1 MANEMSDTIAR
12 FKTGALKALTVGV
25 LLLILQPFFIP
36 LALAMVFS
44 ALLLPL
50 QLKDW
55 KRVKSPAKKAAL
67 LAVGFTLLIV
77 LPIVTLLGAGILVMK
92 NNLQKTPEFFNQLM
106 SEKWLQKLT
115 SGDSILAPV
124 RQSFGLTDESL
135 HKYFEMGLQK
145 FQTYAMAF
153 LESAVM
159 SAPAVFLSFFV
170 MVLALFWILKD
181 WAPLRDWAFHHS
193 FLNRPGTTEL
203 LNTFRGAATSVVLAG
218 ALSGTVQSIIL
229 ATGAWASGVANPA
242 VVMVVTFFS
251 SFFPLIGTGLV
262 SVTLIV
268 FTLVTGTSE
277 GNLTWFVIAAGL
289 ASVADNVVYPTVMG
303 GRNQLNPLLSFLAV
317 VGGIE
322 IFGLFG
328 IFLGPIAMMMSLKAY
343 QLISAREERD
353 RKTRSRHLHAEVRL
367 HRPARSPALD
377 V

>member
-1 MANEMSDTIAR
+1 MNDTIAR
-12 FKTGALKALTVGV
+12 LKTGALKATTVGV
-25 LLLILQPFFIP
+25 LLLVLQPFFIP
-36 LALAMVFS
+36 LALAAVFS

-50 QLKDW
+50 QLKNW

-77 LPIVTLLGAGILVMK
+77 LPIVTFLGAGILVVK
-92 NNLQKTPEFFNQLM
+92 NNLQKTPEFFDQLL
-106 SEKWLQKLT
+106 SEKWLQRLT
-115 SGDSILAPV
+115 SGDSFLAPV
-124 RQSFGLTDESL
+124 RQAFGLTDESL
-135 HKYFEMGLQK
+135 HRYFAMGLQK

-153 LESAVM
+153 LEGAVM

-181 WAPLRDWAFHHS
+181 WTRLRDWAFHHS
-193 FLNRPGTTEL
+193 FLNRPGTVEL

-218 ALSGTVQSIIL
+218 ALSGTVQSLIL
-229 ATGAWASGVANPA
+229 ATGAWASGIANPL
-242 VVMVVTFFS
+242 VVMVVAFFS

-262 SVTLIV
+262 SVTLIA

-277 GNLTWFVIAAGL
+277 GNLTCFVIAAGL
-289 ASVADNVVYPTVMG
+289 ASVADNVVYPSVMG

-343 QLISAREERD
+343 QLISVREDRE
-353 RKTRSRHLHAEVRL
+353 RKTRSRHLHAEARL
-367 HRPARSPALD
+367 RHLSPSPALD